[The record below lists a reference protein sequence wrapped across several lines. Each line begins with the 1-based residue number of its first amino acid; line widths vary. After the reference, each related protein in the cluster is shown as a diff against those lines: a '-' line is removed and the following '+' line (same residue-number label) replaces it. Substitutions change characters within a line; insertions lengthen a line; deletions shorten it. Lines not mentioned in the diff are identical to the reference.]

1 MTGAIAW
8 NKFTISVSGD
18 AVQPLSYRDV
28 NPGIS
33 DYVVDLAAS
42 PTLDYVA
49 AGLASTGAAVLKIAN
64 NRLENVSQAKLHA
77 AALSCVRFDPE
88 DPAVLLS
95 CGFDGSVKAWDSSA
109 DVCSLEWV
117 PSILMR
123 ICSFPTLRILSV
135 PIMKQCFLAKWTLLH
150 LWLIWAPI
158 CRVCWESKFC
168 FRVMDD
174 CSYLQHIAA
183 FPIVLLLKPK
193 VITINEYVRDHRLQ

>member
-1 MTGAIAW
+1 MGAVAW
-8 NKFTISVSGD
+8 DKFTGSVSGD

-28 NPGIS
+28 NSGIS

-42 PTLDYVA
+42 TTLDYVA
-49 AGLASTGAAVLKIAN
+49 AGLASTGASVLKIAN
-64 NRLENVSQAKLHA
+64 DRFETVSQAKLHT

-117 PSILMR
+117 PSILMS
-123 ICSFPTLRILSV
+123 IYSFPTLPILSV
-135 PIMKQCFLAKWTLLH
+135 PIMTQFFLAEWTSLH

-158 CRVCWESKFC
+158 CRVCWESKLC
-168 FRVMDD
+168 LRVMDD
-174 CSYLQHIAA
+174 CLYLQRIA
-183 FPIVLLLKPK
+183 LLSDYAPFEAQSFYYQW
-193 VITINEYVRDHRLQ
+193 ICQRP